1 MVRYQELF
9 SFPAVHTDILF
20 GCGSIEK
27 LPQKVTEAGA
37 RRVLIVSDSGLQ
49 STGIIDTIRSILEAA
64 NIGVSLFCEVPQ
76 DSSTTVIE
84 RAAGQFRD
92 DAAEAVIGIGGGSS
106 LDAGKAIAAAV
117 TNPGPL
123 VQYAGI
129 DKLTHPPVPM
139 IAVPTTSG
147 TGSEVSY
154 WSVMTNDANQ
164 VKIAIG
170 GALVFPKT
178 AVCDPDLTIG
188 LPPLLTAT
196 TGMDALT
203 HAIESFVNRSYQPIS
218 AVLTH
223 RAIELIGGHLVRATR
238 DGSDREARY
247 AMMLGSTLAGMG
259 MNPTRLGIA
268 HALAMPLGSWD
279 LKIPHGAAIAVTL
292 PHVMEFNAV
301 AAPTEYA
308 AVARALGVECAGRS
322 DGECAE
328 RGVEFVRTVARE
340 TGIPKG
346 LGELGLTEEL
356 IPKVCEEAM
365 KSGNISVNPRT
376 VSREELEALCKA
388 AL

>member
-1 MVRYQELF
+1 MIRYEESF
-9 SFPAVHTDILF
+9 SFPAVHTEVVF
-20 GCGSIEK
+20 GYGSIEK
-27 LPQKVTEAGA
+27 LPQKVKETGA
-37 RRVLIVSDSGLQ
+37 HRVLIVSDPGLK
-49 STGIIDTIRSILEAA
+49 SAGIIDTIRAILEAA
-64 NIGVSLFCEVPQ
+64 EIGVSLFCKVPQ
-76 DSSTTVIE
+76 DSSTKVIE
-84 RAAGQFRD
+84 CGAGQFRD

-123 VQYAGI
+123 VQYAGL
-129 DKLTHPPVPM
+129 DRLTHQPVPM

-154 WSVMTNDANQ
+154 WSIMTNDENNI
-164 VKIAIG
+164 KIAIG
-170 GALVFPKT
+170 GERIFPKT

-223 RAIELIGGHLVRATR
+223 RAIELIGQYLIRATH

-247 AMMLGSTLAGMG
+247 AMMLASTLAGMG

-279 LKIPHGAAIAVTL
+279 LKIPHGAAIAVML
-292 PHVMEFNAV
+292 PHVMQFNTV
-301 AAPTEYA
+301 AAPAKYA
-308 AVARALGVECAGRS
+308 AVAHALGADCAGCT

-328 RGVEFVRTVARE
+328 RGVEFVRTVACE
-340 TGIPKG
+340 TGIPEG

-356 IPKVCEEAM
+356 IPQVCEEAM
-365 KSGNISVNPRT
+365 RSGNIPVNPRT
-376 VSREELEALCKA
+376 VSYEELKAFCRA

>member
-1 MVRYQELF
+1 MIRYEESF
-9 SFPAVHTDILF
+9 SFPAVHTEVVF
-20 GCGSIEK
+20 GYGSIEK
-27 LPQKVTEAGA
+27 LPQKVKETGA
-37 RRVLIVSDSGLQ
+37 HRVLIVSDPGLK
-49 STGIIDTIRSILEAA
+49 STGIIDTIRAILEAA
-64 NIGVSLFCEVPQ
+64 EIGVSLFCKVPQ
-76 DSSTTVIE
+76 DSSTKVIE
-84 RAAGQFRD
+84 CGAGQFRN

-123 VQYAGI
+123 VQYAGL
-129 DKLTHPPVPM
+129 DRLTHQPVPM

-154 WSVMTNDANQ
+154 WSIMTNDENNI
-164 VKIAIG
+164 KIAIG
-170 GALVFPKT
+170 GERIFPKT
-178 AVCDPDLTIG
+178 AVCDPDLTTG

-218 AVLTH
+218 AVFTH
-223 RAIELIGGHLVRATR
+223 RAIEIIGQYLIRATH

-247 AMMLGSTLAGMG
+247 AMMLASTLAGMG

-279 LKIPHGAAIAVTL
+279 LKIPHGAAIAVML
-292 PHVMEFNAV
+292 PHVMQFNTV
-301 AAPTEYA
+301 AAPAKYA
-308 AVARALGVECAGRS
+308 AVAHALGADCAGCT

-340 TGIPKG
+340 TEIPEG

-356 IPKVCEEAM
+356 IPQVCEEAM
-365 KSGNISVNPRT
+365 KSGNIPVNPRT
-376 VSREELEALCKA
+376 VSYEELKAFCRA